1 MIPPRMLAAGL
12 LPRDAPLYR
21 DRGTRCMSPAPPAGT
36 GEGDLPGFRVETR
49 GDWAYLYPLCALP
62 EICGFPPDDLAERLK
77 RFSGEFLPAQ
87 LLLAGCLK
95 AVERPVPAEIARWEK
110 RLRQS
115 AAEAMRTGRGR
126 RAVRLRLAL
135 AEAKRGLKD

>member
-1 MIPPRMLAAGL
+1 MLAAGL

-21 DRGTRCMSPAPPAGT
+21 DRGNALYVTRAPG
-36 GEGDLPGFRVETR
+36 GDWRGNLPGFRVETR

-77 RFSGEFLPAQ
+77 RFSGESLPVQ

-115 AAEAMRTGRGR
+115 AAEAMRTGRG
-126 RAVRLRLAL
+126 
-135 AEAKRGLKD
+135 G